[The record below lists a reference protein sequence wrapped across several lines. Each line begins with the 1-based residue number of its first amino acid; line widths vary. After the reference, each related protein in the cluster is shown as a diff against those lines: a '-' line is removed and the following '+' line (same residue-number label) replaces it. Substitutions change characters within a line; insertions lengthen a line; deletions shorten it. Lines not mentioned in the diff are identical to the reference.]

1 MITITEI
8 SPPRKVSG
16 ISSFLIQFPFD
27 QRIVDAIKTLSTY
40 NYDKKD
46 YTWEIPV
53 ECIAKALDTLTFL
66 DEITLRTLPDPD
78 ASSNQYNFDLTQ
90 AELGSFRCKPFQ
102 HQIDAIN
109 FGLQPEHTK

>member
-66 DEITLRTLPDPD
+66 DEITLRTLPDHDIKIINNKNLNP
-78 ASSNQYNFDLTQ
+78 
-90 AELGSFRCKPFQ
+90 AEFPEWLKQFFS
-102 HQIDAIN
+102 DY
-109 FGLQPEHTK
+109 GLD